1 MFVYLIYK
9 HITPC
14 SKSLLFHLKKNVMI
28 VLLACL
34 IGFCLGRF
42 FVQVLLFVALLL
54 VSIAKMLFETILAV
68 SKIAFRMIKFIYGNT
83 YLYYQKNKIGEAE
96 TRTLSPQ

>member
-1 MFVYLIYK
+1 
-9 HITPC
+9 
-14 SKSLLFHLKKNVMI
+14 MI
-28 VLLACL
+28 VLLAC
-34 IGFCLGRF
+34 IVGFCPGKF
-42 FVQVLLFVALLL
+42 IVQVIVFMILLL